1 MIEKI
6 NVEEIPR
13 GQDPSLLLELSKD
26 GVPASL
32 TISLHFE
39 GDWSNVYDDEDETE
53 NEARDAV
60 SAEIFRL
67 ILNQFK

>member
-1 MIEKI
+1 VIEKI
-6 NVEEIPR
+6 SVEEISR
-13 GQDPSLLLELSKD
+13 GQDPSLLLDLSKD
-26 GVPASL
+26 GIFASL

-39 GDWSNVYDDEDETE
+39 GDWSNIYDDEDETE

>member
-13 GQDPSLLLELSKD
+13 DQDPSLLLELSKD